1 LVDASSLAAVEPRE
15 QRRTLWAALMGV
27 FVAAWPSVILIAAL
41 PQIAD
46 DLGTTKSAMSWVV
59 TLPLLVGSVLLP
71 TFGKLG
77 DLRGHRRIFLLG
89 LGACGVTAL
98 LTACAWDAGSLIVLR
113 TLSQTAGVATLPTAI
128 ALMMDAFDL
137 DERPRAL
144 AKWAFVTAAS
154 PALGLLFGGPLVGAV
169 GWRGVFVIQG
179 VIAVLCWPFA
189 RAWLK
194 ETPLAESVSFDLAGG
209 VALMVASG
217 AVLLFFDRGSA
228 AGWTSP
234 MVLTAAVI
242 APVATVVFLR
252 IERRTDSPLMPAGL
266 MARRAF
272 AAPVTAELLCQVAST
287 GVYFSAPLFLHETYG
302 VGVTET
308 ALLMVPLPIGM
319 CVGALAGG
327 RLTARIGE
335 RSCGMLGAGA
345 MAASMAMFLLG
356 TGIEIMGITIVAL
369 AVQGAANGLVRPP
382 MASAAGAALDQEH
395 FGVGMATMRMIGQL
409 GSAVGI
415 SMAVTA
421 QAVSGFAAS
430 YTAALVVSLGSLV
443 LMTRVVP
450 RPGIADRSDLDAQR
464 RLLDEIETDAALSL
478 PALEG

>member
-1 LVDASSLAAVEPRE
+1 
-15 QRRTLWAALMGV
+15 MGV

-41 PQIAD
+41 PEIAD
-46 DLGTTKSAMSWVV
+46 DLGSTKSAMSWVV

-77 DLRGHRRIFLLG
+77 DLRGHRKVFLIG
-89 LGACGVTAL
+89 LGACGVSAL
-98 LTACAWDAGSLIVLR
+98 LTACAWDVGSLIALR
-113 TLSQTAGVATLPTAI
+113 TISQVAGVATLPTAI

-137 DERPRAL
+137 DERPKAL

-179 VIAVLCWPFA
+179 VIALACWPFA

-194 ETPLAESVSFDLAGG
+194 ETPLAENVSFDVAGG
-209 VALMVASG
+209 IALMITSG
-217 AVLLFFDRGSA
+217 SVLLFFDRGASL
-228 AGWTSP
+228 GWTNP
-234 MVLTAAVI
+234 LVLTAAVMAPI
-242 APVATVVFLR
+242 AGFAFWR
-252 IERRTDSPLMPAGL
+252 IEARTDSPLMPAGL
-266 MARRAF
+266 MGRRAF

-287 GVYFSAPLFLHETYG
+287 GVYFSAPLFLHEVYG

-319 CVGALAGG
+319 CVGAIFGG

-335 RSCGMLGAGA
+335 RRCGMIGAGA
-345 MAASMAMFLLG
+345 MAVSMAMFLLG
-356 TGIEIMGITIVAL
+356 TRIEIMAIAIVAL

-421 QAVSGFAAS
+421 QALSGFGAS
-430 YTAALVVSLGSLV
+430 YTAALVVSVGSLA
-443 LMTRVVP
+443 LMTRVVN
-450 RPGIADRSDLDAQR
+450 RPGLVDRSDREAQR
-464 RLLDEIETDAALSL
+464 KLLDEIETDAALSL

>member
-1 LVDASSLAAVEPRE
+1 MGEAGSLPAVEPRE
-15 QRRTLWAALMGV
+15 QGRILWASLMGV

-41 PQIAD
+41 PEIAD
-46 DLGTTKSAMSWVV
+46 DLGSSKSAMSWVV

-77 DLRGHRRIFLLG
+77 DLRGHRKLFLVG

-98 LTACAWDAGSLIVLR
+98 LTACAWDVGSLIVLR
-113 TLSQTAGVATLPTAI
+113 TISQTAGVATMPTAI
-128 ALMMDAFDL
+128 ALLMDAFDL
-137 DERPRAL
+137 DERPKAL
-144 AKWAFVTAAS
+144 ARWAFVTAAA

-179 VIAVLCWPFA
+179 AIALACWPFA
-189 RAWLK
+189 REWLE
-194 ETPLAESVSFDLAGG
+194 ETPLADSVSFDVAGG
-209 VALMVASG
+209 IALMVASG

-228 AGWTSP
+228 VGWTSP
-234 MVLTAAVI
+234 MVLLAAVVAPI
-242 APVATVVFLR
+242 AITAFLR
-252 IERRTDSPLMPAGL
+252 IERRSDSPLLPAGL
-266 MARRAF
+266 LQRRAF

-308 ALLMVPLPIGM
+308 ALLMVPLPVGM

-335 RSCGMLGAGA
+335 RTCGMLGAGA
-345 MAASMAMFLLG
+345 MAVSMGMFLLG
-356 TGIEIMGITIVAL
+356 TRTEVMAVTIVAL
-369 AVQGAANGLVRPP
+369 SVQGAANGLVRPP

-415 SMAVTA
+415 SLAVTT
-421 QAVSGFAAS
+421 QALSGFGAS
-430 YTAALVVSLGSLV
+430 YVAALVVSLGAV
-443 LMTRVVP
+443 GLMTMVVD
-450 RPGIADRSDLDAQR
+450 RPGLVGRADTRDR
-464 RLLDEIETDAALSL
+464 VEEIETDAALSL
-478 PALEG
+478 PVLEG